1 MKATENNQKRVGT
14 ARLAIAA
21 VLMLVIGGVC
31 FGQDPED
38 VVRTNVTLVQLNVGV
53 VDKQGNAITHLN
65 RNDFAVYEDGVKQS
79 IQLFEPAQAPFSLV
93 LLLDMSGSTINF
105 RQQLKLASIRFLDA
119 LGPQDRVAVIQF
131 NAKVKSLTD
140 FTLDRKK
147 TAYAIDTLAQGS
159 GETNFYEA
167 LRFAL
172 KELEKEGQR
181 RKAIVVLSDGL
192 DTQLRKNDRA
202 IVSAAQTDAEALSMI
217 KPEASAELNA
227 VLSAADRQ
235 GVSIYP
241 LALPSGDPK
250 RLPLPTPSIIG
261 IYASARARMQALAER
276 TGGRLNEINRLEKM
290 AELYREV
297 AADLRTLYTVG
308 YQPPGDRPTG
318 KWHEIRV
325 EVTNPELIARTKT
338 GYVGR

>member
-1 MKATENNQKRVGT
+1 
-14 ARLAIAA
+14 
-21 VLMLVIGGVC
+21 
-31 FGQDPED
+31 
-38 VVRTNVTLVQLNVGV
+38 
-53 VDKQGNAITHLN
+53 
-65 RNDFAVYEDGVKQS
+65 
-79 IQLFEPAQAPFSLV
+79 
-93 LLLDMSGSTINF
+93 
-105 RQQLKLASIRFLDA
+105 
-119 LGPQDRVAVIQF
+119 
-131 NAKVKSLTD
+131 
-140 FTLDRKK
+140 
-147 TAYAIDTLAQGS
+147 
-159 GETNFYEA
+159 
-167 LRFAL
+167 
-172 KELEKEGQR
+172 
-181 RKAIVVLSDGL
+181 
-192 DTQLRKNDRA
+192 
-202 IVSAAQTDAEALSMI
+202 MI